1 LEDLDIGKC
10 VGCGA
15 GLISV
20 SEICPQCGLPK
31 SKGAELEEAEKKV
44 ANDIELDESEEKPNN
59 VEIENYEEFV
69 EKVADK
75 IKSNSST
82 KKPAEIKHKIFR
94 PTGVRLLGMFH
105 MFFGISL
112 IVFALIAG
120 SGVLLLVMS
129 SGMGALGDIGGGSTG
144 GMGNMLMLPG
154 MDGIDPSTM
163 SFLVTFIELNEITGS
178 PSVSEI
184 EQRLSSSGVMNMD
197 AMMEIIGEAVV
208 IVFVENAL
216 GISAVLV
223 GRGLFTGKKWA
234 RPAIIGSSIISIP
247 LAVMFVDNLDN
258 LILLGMA
265 AFDGLILYYMFK
277 SKTREYFNQ
286 PSIKKSNKKSK
297 IKTSRTVK
305 KS

>member
-1 LEDLDIGKC
+1 
-10 VGCGA
+10 
-15 GLISV
+15 
-20 SEICPQCGLPK
+20 
-31 SKGAELEEAEKKV
+31 
-44 ANDIELDESEEKPNN
+44 
-59 VEIENYEEFV
+59 
-69 EKVADK
+69 
-75 IKSNSST
+75 
-82 KKPAEIKHKIFR
+82 
-94 PTGVRLLGMFH
+94 
-105 MFFGISL
+105 
-112 IVFALIAG
+112 
-120 SGVLLLVMS
+120 
-129 SGMGALGDIGGGSTG
+129 
-144 GMGNMLMLPG
+144 MLMLPG

-216 GISAVLV
+216 GIFAVLV

>member
-1 LEDLDIGKC
+1 
-10 VGCGA
+10 
-15 GLISV
+15 
-20 SEICPQCGLPK
+20 
-31 SKGAELEEAEKKV
+31 
-44 ANDIELDESEEKPNN
+44 
-59 VEIENYEEFV
+59 
-69 EKVADK
+69 
-75 IKSNSST
+75 
-82 KKPAEIKHKIFR
+82 
-94 PTGVRLLGMFH
+94 